1 MKPATLVAGLLV
13 LILWPARLIAA
24 PAQVS
29 PAGYYYCVFDRGT
42 ADGGHGSTLR
52 IWLGDHGVVQ
62 EASGLLRN
70 RDRFCRYLTSSQGQ
84 YVVTADDIQ
93 AMVVLGGARGLF
105 CPQSLR
111 QAQVMVSIR
120 PGVGQSTMES
130 PAGNSVGQC
139 SWLPAGH

>member
-1 MKPATLVAGLLV
+1 MKPATLVSGLLL
-13 LILWPARLIAA
+13 LILWPAWSIAA
-24 PAQVS
+24 PAPTS

-42 ADGGHGSTLR
+42 ADGGNGSTLR

-62 EASGLLRN
+62 EASGFLRN
-70 RDRFCRYLTSSQGQ
+70 RDRFCRYLTSSPGQ
-84 YVVTADDIQ
+84 YVVNGADIQ
-93 AMVVLGGARGLF
+93 AMVVLNGARGLF

-120 PGVGQSTMES
+120 PGLGQSTMES

-139 SWLPAGH
+139 SWLPAHP